1 MLKSRP
7 KSKKRTSFGMMKET
21 KTCRKKQIDSGKRKR
36 RRMLWP
42 GLNWKSKTCYR
53 RKRKSSK
60 AKLQKSLRERKQS
73 NMMQLRPR
81 SRLC

>member
-42 GLNWKSKTCYR
+42 RLNWKSKIYYR
-53 RKRKSSK
+53 KKRRSSK
-60 AKLQKSLRERKQS
+60 EKPPRSLRERKLS
-73 NMMQLRPR
+73 STMQLKPR
-81 SRLC
+81 SKRC